1 MKRISLLIIA
11 IASMALLMAGCG
23 LFGAD
28 TDSKNQANAGQT
40 AVQQEK
46 PKEVVKL
53 VTPKEGIPV
62 LMYHKVGPDKDND
75 AVIAE
80 DLFRKQ
86 MKFLK
91 DNGYHPLTMEQL
103 YAYVTKGDKV
113 PEKPVVLT
121 FDDGYADTYSIVY
134 PVLKEY
140 GFAGTVFINP
150 GDIGTRL
157 TWDQVREMKK
167 GGMTIANHGFNHV
180 EMGQLSEQEQYE
192 NIKKGQNALAKEVG
206 IDNNMWFCFPYGD
219 TNEYSQAAAKKAGI
233 KMAMMMKSGWAHEG
247 DNPYNILRVWVG
259 NAVDL
264 QHFEERLNTMHYSDI

>member
-46 PKEVVKL
+46 PKEAVKL

-86 MKFLK
+86 M
-91 DNGYHPLTMEQL
+91 
-103 YAYVTKGDKV
+103 
-113 PEKPVVLT
+113 
-121 FDDGYADTYSIVY
+121 
-134 PVLKEY
+134 
-140 GFAGTVFINP
+140 
-150 GDIGTRL
+150 
-157 TWDQVREMKK
+157 
-167 GGMTIANHGFNHV
+167 
-180 EMGQLSEQEQYE
+180 
-192 NIKKGQNALAKEVG
+192 
-206 IDNNMWFCFPYGD
+206 
-219 TNEYSQAAAKKAGI
+219 
-233 KMAMMMKSGWAHEG
+233 
-247 DNPYNILRVWVG
+247 
-259 NAVDL
+259 
-264 QHFEERLNTMHYSDI
+264 